1 MDEYLEIT
9 RTSKREETLKN
20 EVLRLRNSFS
30 FQFGNMFVQAI
41 ERPILLPLLPF
52 NIIAFL
58 YKRIFSRKK
67 DLELPA
73 NITRNCILGY
83 SAESYRNIHFD
94 RMERILA
101 ELRTYGIQTVHVTND
116 RGIKMLDNT
125 KLHSLYFIPSR
136 IEFDDM
142 IPRTWNRKIEQIVS
156 GILDTFHPRTM
167 IFDGDYPF
175 RGILNAISL
184 RPEMNRF
191 WVRESM
197 LNFKISSLPI
207 DGFDVFDAIIH
218 PTLTRRDDPDSII
231 GGSGTI
237 FCNPIIGQVNSKQSI
252 TEIRERISLEGKQ
265 LIFAQ
270 VSKNI
275 NNRNEMFERLLAQK
289 GVHVLCFST
298 SIPKQYKHHLN
309 VTIIDHLST
318 HEAIQA
324 SDVCVIS
331 PDFFNIYSVF
341 SLKKPALCVAESKLH
356 LDSIRRE
363 FATQTLPIVL
373 IGDEYD
379 GDFIE
384 DGIERLMHPELQ
396 QQLIERMER
405 MELADGTSELCDY
418 INKLHETNQLST
430 GSSD

>member
-9 RTSKREETLKN
+9 RTSKREETLRQ
-20 EVLRLRNSFS
+20 EVHRLRNSFS
-30 FQFGNMFVQAI
+30 FQFGNIFVQAI
-41 ERPILLPLLPF
+41 ERPILLFLLPF

-58 YKRIFSRKK
+58 YKRIFNRKK
-67 DLELPA
+67 DQDPST

-83 SAESYRNIHFD
+83 SAESHRNIHFD

-116 RGIKMLDNT
+116 KGIRMPNNT
-125 KLHSLYFIPSR
+125 KLHSIYFIPSR
-136 IEFDDM
+136 VDFDDM

-207 DGFDVFDAIIH
+207 DGFDIFDAIIH

-237 FCNPIIGQVNSKQSI
+237 FCNPIIGQVNSKQCI
-252 TEIRERISLEGKQ
+252 TEIRERVGLKGKQ
-265 LIFAQ
+265 LIFSQ
-270 VSKNI
+270 ISNSI
-275 NNRNEMFERLLAQK
+275 INRNEVFERLLAQK
-289 GVHVLCFST
+289 GAHVLCFST

-341 SLKKPALCVAESKLH
+341 SLRKPTLCVAESKLH
-356 LDSIRRE
+356 LDSIQRE

-373 IGDEYD
+373 IGDEND
-379 GDFIE
+379 GNFIG

-396 QQLIERMER
+396 QQLIERMEG
-405 MELADGTSELCDY
+405 MMLADGTSELCDY

>member
-1 MDEYLEIT
+1 
-9 RTSKREETLKN
+9 
-20 EVLRLRNSFS
+20 
-30 FQFGNMFVQAI
+30 
-41 ERPILLPLLPF
+41 
-52 NIIAFL
+52 
-58 YKRIFSRKK
+58 
-67 DLELPA
+67 
-73 NITRNCILGY
+73 
-83 SAESYRNIHFD
+83 
-94 RMERILA
+94 MERILA

-116 RGIKMLDNT
+116 KGIRMPNNT
-125 KLHSLYFIPSR
+125 KLHSIYFIPSR
-136 IEFDDM
+136 VEFDDM

-207 DGFDVFDAIIH
+207 DGFDIFDAIIH

-237 FCNPIIGQVNSKQSI
+237 FCNPIIGQVNSKQCI
-252 TEIRERISLEGKQ
+252 TEIRERVGLKGKQ

-270 VSKNI
+270 ISNSI
-275 NNRNEMFERLLAQK
+275 INRNEMFERLLAQK
-289 GVHVLCFST
+289 GAHVLCFST

-341 SLKKPALCVAESKLH
+341 SLRKPTLCVAESKLH
-356 LDSIRRE
+356 LDSIQRE

-373 IGDEYD
+373 IGDEND
-379 GDFIE
+379 GNFIG

-396 QQLIERMER
+396 QQLIERMEG
-405 MELADGTSELCDY
+405 MMLADGTSELCDY

>member
-1 MDEYLEIT
+1 M
-9 RTSKREETLKN
+9 
-20 EVLRLRNSFS
+20 
-30 FQFGNMFVQAI
+30 
-41 ERPILLPLLPF
+41 
-52 NIIAFL
+52 
-58 YKRIFSRKK
+58 
-67 DLELPA
+67 
-73 NITRNCILGY
+73 LGY
-83 SAESYRNIHFD
+83 SAESHRNIHFD

-101 ELRTYGIQTVHVTND
+101 ELRSYGIQTVHVTND
-116 RGIKMLDNT
+116 RGIKMPDIT

-136 IEFDDM
+136 AEFSDM

-175 RGILNAISL
+175 RGILNAVSL

-218 PTLTRRDDPDSII
+218 PTLTRRDDPDTII
-231 GGSGTI
+231 GDSGTI
-237 FCNPIIGQVNSKQSI
+237 FCNPIIGQVNSKQCI
-252 TEIRERISLEGKQ
+252 AEIRERVAIDGKQ

-270 VSKNI
+270 ISRSI
-275 NNRNEMFERLLAQK
+275 QNRNDIFNQLLEQKDAQ
-289 GVHVLCFST
+289 VLCFST

-309 VTIIDHLST
+309 VTIVDHLST

-341 SLKKPALCVAESKLH
+341 SLRKPALCVAESKLH
-356 LDSIRRE
+356 LDSIQRE

-373 IGDEYD
+373 IED
-379 GDFIE
+379 GNDGNFIE
-384 DGIERLMHPELQ
+384 DGIQRLMNRELQ
-396 QQLIERMER
+396 HQLKERMER
-405 MELADGTSELCDY
+405 IVLAYGTPELCDY

>member
-30 FQFGNMFVQAI
+30 FQLGNIFVQAI
-41 ERPILLPLLPF
+41 ERPILLPFLPLSV
-52 NIIAFL
+52 IAFL
-58 YKRIFSRKK
+58 FKWVFGRKSSTK
-67 DLELPA
+67 LPA
-73 NITRNCILGY
+73 NITRNCVLGY
-83 SAESYRNIHFD
+83 SAESHRNIHFD

-101 ELRTYGIQTVHVTND
+101 ELRSYGIQTVHVTND
-116 RGIKMLDNT
+116 RGIRIPNTT

-136 IEFDDM
+136 TEFSDM

-175 RGILNAISL
+175 RGILNAVSL

-218 PTLTRRDDPDSII
+218 PSLTRRDDPDTII
-231 GGSGTI
+231 GDSGTI
-237 FCNPIIGQVNSKQSI
+237 FCNPIIGQVNSKQCI
-252 TEIRERISLEGKQ
+252 AEIRERVAIDGKQ

-270 VSKNI
+270 ISRSI
-275 NNRNEMFERLLAQK
+275 QNRNDIFDQLLEQKDAQ
-289 GVHVLCFST
+289 VLCFST

-309 VTIIDHLST
+309 VTIVDHLST

-341 SLKKPALCVAESKLH
+341 SLRKPALCVAESKLH
-356 LDSIRRE
+356 LDSIQRE

-373 IGDEYD
+373 IED
-379 GDFIE
+379 GNDGNFIE
-384 DGIERLMHPELQ
+384 DGIQRLMNRELQ
-396 QQLIERMER
+396 QQLKERMEK
-405 MELADGTSELCDY
+405 MVFADGTPELCDY

>member
-9 RTSKREETLKN
+9 RTSKREETLRQ
-20 EVLRLRNSFS
+20 EVHRLRNSFS
-30 FQFGNMFVQAI
+30 FQFGNIFVQAI
-41 ERPILLPLLPF
+41 ERPILLFLLPF

-58 YKRIFSRKK
+58 YKRIFNRKK
-67 DLELPA
+67 DQYPST

-83 SAESYRNIHFD
+83 SVESHRNIHFD

-116 RGIKMLDNT
+116 KGIRMPNNT
-125 KLHSLYFIPSR
+125 KLHSIYFIPSR
-136 IEFDDM
+136 VEFDDM

-207 DGFDVFDAIIH
+207 DGFDIFDAIIH

-237 FCNPIIGQVNSKQSI
+237 FCNPIIGQVNSKQCI
-252 TEIRERISLEGKQ
+252 TEIRERVGLKGKQ
-265 LIFAQ
+265 LIFSQ
-270 VSKNI
+270 ISNSI
-275 NNRNEMFERLLAQK
+275 INRNEVFERLLAQK
-289 GVHVLCFST
+289 GAHVLCFST

-341 SLKKPALCVAESKLH
+341 SLRKPTLCVAESKLH
-356 LDSIRRE
+356 LDSIQRE

-373 IGDEYD
+373 IGDEND
-379 GDFIE
+379 GNFIG

-396 QQLIERMER
+396 QQLIERMEG
-405 MELADGTSELCDY
+405 MMLADGTSELCDY

>member
-20 EVLRLRNSFS
+20 EVIRLRSSFS
-30 FQFGNMFVQAI
+30 FQFGNIFVKAI
-41 ERPILLPLLPF
+41 ERPILLPFLPF
-52 NIIAFL
+52 KITAFL
-58 YKRIFSRKK
+58 LKRIFSKK
-67 DLELPA
+67 NQIELPDK
-73 NITRNCILGY
+73 ITRNCILGY
-83 SAESYRNIHFD
+83 SAESHRNIHFD

-101 ELRTYGIQTVHVTND
+101 EFRSYGIQTVHVTND
-116 RGIKMLDNT
+116 REITIPCKT
-125 KLHSLYFIPSR
+125 KLHSLYFIPPR
-136 IEFDDM
+136 IEFGDM

-218 PTLTRRDDPDSII
+218 PNLTRRDDPDTII

-237 FCNPIIGQVNSKQSI
+237 FCNPIIGDVNSKQHI
-252 TEIRERISLEGKQ
+252 TDIREKVALDGKQ
-265 LIFAQ
+265 LIFVQ
-270 VSKNI
+270 VSNSI
-275 NNRNEMFERLLAQK
+275 QWRDDIFDRLLAQK
-289 GVHVLCFST
+289 NVQLLCFNP
-298 SIPKQYKHHLN
+298 SIPKKYKHHLN
-309 VTIIDHLST
+309 VTIADNLST

-341 SLKKPALCVAESKLH
+341 SLRKPTLCVTESKLH
-356 LDSIRRE
+356 LDAIRRE
-363 FATQTLPIVL
+363 FTTQTLPIVL
-373 IGDEYD
+373 IEDENNEH
-379 GDFIE
+379 FMEI
-384 DGIERLMHPELQ
+384 GIERLMNRELQ
-396 QQLIERMER
+396 QQLIERMEE
-405 MELADGTSELCDY
+405 MVITDGTPELCSY
-418 INKLHETNQLST
+418 INKLHETNQVLT
-430 GSSD
+430 GSSG